1 MGKFPRT
8 FQDFTKNFYLE
19 KNWSEITLCG
29 STICPETAYLREGNE
44 RRFIDQVTKRAHSA
58 STTIVRALCVS
69 SSINNLRTTSFSSFT
84 H

>member
-44 RRFIDQVTKRAHSA
+44 RRFIDQVTKRAQCVNDHS
-58 STTIVRALCVS
+58 TRALRQ
-69 SSINNLRTTSFSSFT
+69 LEYK
-84 H
+84 